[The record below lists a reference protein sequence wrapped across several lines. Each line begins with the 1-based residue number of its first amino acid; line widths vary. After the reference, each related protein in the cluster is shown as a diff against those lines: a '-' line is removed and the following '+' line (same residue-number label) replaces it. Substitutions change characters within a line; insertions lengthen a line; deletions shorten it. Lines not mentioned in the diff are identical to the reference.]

1 MSNILDEITGHK
13 MAGLTIDIM
22 SKLRDG
28 TIAVDELENF
38 LKMVTEERRKIF
50 GDKKMKFMASIA
62 VKGLAEKFEPQK
74 HFTENKKVKYWLGD
88 NFQKHVLKPAKTIS
102 SLPAMEFSKHQ
113 FTETIYDKEIMES
126 FSISE
131 SSGLMTR
138 EEILWTIAELTSK
151 QSKGEAGTL
160 INNGY
165 ATIIGYML
173 CDDGVVRVVRVRWNA
188 DDASW
193 NCTCGGLDD
202 WNAGDEML
210 SRNKTL

>member
-13 MAGLTIDIM
+13 MAGLTIDVM

-28 TIAVDELENF
+28 TIAINELENF
-38 LKMVTEERRKIF
+38 LKIPAEERRRIF
-50 GDKKMKFMASIA
+50 GILNKKIKFLAS
-62 VKGLAEKFEPQK
+62 VSVAELTKKFDPK
-74 HFTENKKVKYWLGD
+74 NHFTENKKVEYWLGD
-88 NFQKHVLKPAKTIS
+88 NFQKHVLKPTKTIS

-113 FTETIYDKEIMES
+113 FTETIYDKEIMEN
-126 FSISE
+126 FSISK

-138 EEILWTIAELTSK
+138 EEILWTIAELTKK
-151 QSKGEAGTL
+151 QPKGEAGIL

-173 CDDGVVRVVRVRWNA
+173 CDDGVVRVVNVHWNA
-188 DDASW
+188 GTAKWYCYCND
-193 NCTCGGLDD
+193 LVR

-210 SRNKTL
+210 SRN